1 MKTSTALL
9 MVLVSVSCYAA
20 PIHTDDAAIYSA
32 RQAEAMRAA
41 LAIRAN
47 APPVS
52 PPAPEVRAQE
62 LDHAHWF
69 HVELPKSRSPSH
81 GVTSQ
86 VIEVQT

>member
-9 MVLVSVSCYAA
+9 MVQVSVSCYAA
-20 PIHTDDAAIYSA
+20 PIHTDDAAIYAA
-32 RQAEAMRAA
+32 RQADSMRAA

-52 PPAPEVRAQE
+52 PPAPDVRAQV
-62 LDHAHWF
+62 LDHAHWS

-81 GVTSQ
+81 GMVSQ
-86 VIEVQT
+86 VIAVQT

>member
-20 PIHTDDAAIYSA
+20 PINTDDAAIYAA
-32 RQAEAMRAA
+32 RQSAAMRAT

-52 PPAPEVRAQE
+52 PPAPEVRAQA

-69 HVELPKSRSPSH
+69 HVELPKSRSRGHGMSSH
-81 GVTSQ
+81 
-86 VIEVQT
+86 VIGVQT